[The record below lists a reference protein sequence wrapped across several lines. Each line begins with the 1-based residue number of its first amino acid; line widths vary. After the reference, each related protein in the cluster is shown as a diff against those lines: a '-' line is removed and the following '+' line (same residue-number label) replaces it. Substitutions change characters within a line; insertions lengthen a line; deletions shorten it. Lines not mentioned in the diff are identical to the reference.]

1 MSMGS
6 RQCALATV
14 GLWIGLWWLVCAVPT
29 ARAETWSE
37 TRPDD
42 IGQVSLQRILFESDV
57 EFDESDLRDA
67 IESSTS
73 GLLRFRPVDLD
84 KLESDTELLRLFLRR
99 RGYWNA
105 VASLRLRFEHEKRWA
120 EATFVI
126 EAGIRRVVGEI
137 SVEGERTFPE
147 DQILG
152 WTTQR
157 EGDAFDV
164 FRTARDRTEIENR
177 YANQGFYLVQVV
189 ADIQP
194 TDETQ
199 DPRVHG
205 LVFRID
211 EGPRLLV
218 GDITIEG
225 NSLTQDFII
234 RRELI
239 FDSGAVLNR
248 DLIDRSRSRLYA
260 TGHFSRVDITPLDV
274 ESSSGV
280 VDVVVSVRERKMRF
294 VGLGVGYG
302 TRDQLRL
309 SGEWG
314 HRNLFGRGL
323 RTSLRSILASELF
336 PVDLIRGR
344 IEGRVVEPWLFSTRN
359 QGAVTVSYER
369 RKEFFADDE
378 AERQEYDLSLVT
390 LLLNVSRQL
399 TRYTNAWVGLQNEWA
414 DLDADEG
421 VDPPDD
427 EQPDLTRSISFTLD
441 RDRRDDYFD
450 PTGGLRNRILTS
462 VSGGVLGGDNDFW
475 KLQVESSWFRTRGV
489 TFAGRVRV
497 GYEQPYGQS
506 DAVPDRDRFK
516 LGGAAT
522 VRGYRYQDIG
532 PGDFLILANF
542 ETRFPLFWL
551 FQGALFADGG
561 NAWPDVDDVRWE
573 DFRVRGHKED
583 TVRAAETEFRY
594 AVGLGFRISTPVGPV
609 RIDAGRKLK
618 VITESE
624 DRWGYHLSLGH
635 VF

>member
-6 RQCALATV
+6 RQCALATA
-14 GLWIGLWWLVCAVPT
+14 GLWIGLCCLVGAVPL
-29 ARAETWSE
+29 ARAETWTE
-37 TRPDD
+37 TRPDN
-42 IGQVSLQRILFESDV
+42 IGQVSLQRIQFEADV
-57 EFDESDLRDA
+57 EFDESELRDA

-84 KLESDTELLRLFLRR
+84 KLESDTELLRLHLRR
-99 RGYWNA
+99 LGYWNA
-105 VASLRLRFEHEKRWA
+105 EASLRLRFEHEKRWA

-126 EAGIRRVVGEI
+126 EAGIRRMVGEI
-137 SVEGERTFPE
+137 SVEGERTFAE
-147 DQILG
+147 DQILK
-152 WTTQR
+152 WITQR
-157 EGDAFDV
+157 PGDPFDV

-199 DPRVHG
+199 NPRVHG

-225 NSLTQDFII
+225 NALTQDFII

-239 FDSGAVLNR
+239 FGSGAVLNR
-248 DLIDRSRSRLYA
+248 DLIDRSRSRLYG
-260 TGHFSRVDITPLDV
+260 TGHFSRVDITPLNV

-344 IEGRVVEPWLFSTRN
+344 IEGRLVEPWLFSTRN
-359 QGAVTVSYER
+359 QGALTVSYER
-369 RKEFFADDE
+369 RKEFFE
-378 AERQEYDLSLVT
+378 SGTQEYDLGLVT

-399 TRYTNAWVGLQNEWA
+399 TRHTNAWVGLQNEWA

-427 EQPDLTRSISFTLD
+427 GQPDLTRSVSFTLD

-462 VSGGVLGGDNDFW
+462 VSGGILGGDNDFW
-475 KLQVESSWFRTRGV
+475 KVQVESSWFRTAGV

-506 DAVPDRDRFK
+506 DDVPDRDRFK

-542 ETRFPLFWL
+542 ESRFPLFWL
-551 FQGALFADGG
+551 FRGALFADGG

-573 DFRVRGHKED
+573 DFRARGHKED
-583 TVRAAETEFRY
+583 AVRAAETEFRY
-594 AVGLGFRISTPVGPV
+594 TVGLGFRISTPVGPV

-618 VITESE
+618 LITEEE